1 MGGPVN
7 WRWRSVHS
15 NQVLYPHPLPAS
27 SVAILKVFQWLTY
40 WTYRSHRGSV
50 GKLSRKVRQAMSS
63 HDHRELCLKRTE
75 YSWGWGRALCK
86 PTRSLWARPACRC
99 WSVASAP
106 PPLNCQQ
113 NQPLSPLFQIN
124 TKSQHDF
131 FLITGFTLLSGK
143 KKVITVLP
151 NYMSISR
158 SLWIHDCQ
166 HWIVCGYMIV
176 NTEMSPE
183 VFSCSWA
190 HTSGRQNMYLGVR
203 KMLKPPVFSWNMR
216 FKQKGYCFYELCR

>member
-1 MGGPVN
+1 MRICA
-7 WRWRSVHS
+7 RWPSALS
-15 NQVLYPHPLPAS
+15 LPPSAS
-27 SVAILKVFQWLTY
+27 SLAILKVFQWLTY
-40 WTYRSHRGSV
+40 WTYRPHQGSV
-50 GKLSRKVRQAMSS
+50 GKLSRKVREAISS

-113 NQPLSPLFQIN
+113 NQPLSPLSQIN

-131 FLITGFTLLSGK
+131 FFLISGFTLLFGK
-143 KKVITVLP
+143 KVKTVLQ

-158 SLWIHDCQ
+158 SLWIHDYQ
-166 HWIVCGYMIV
+166 HWNVTWGFSMELSTHIRKTKY
-176 NTEMSPE
+176 
-183 VFSCSWA
+183 VFRGKKDVETSCF
-190 HTSGRQNMYLGVR
+190 L
-203 KMLKPPVFSWNMR
+203 LKH
-216 FKQKGYCFYELCR
+216 EI

>member
-1 MGGPVN
+1 MRICA
-7 WRWRSVHS
+7 RWPSALS
-15 NQVLYPHPLPAS
+15 PPPSAS
-27 SVAILKVFQWLTY
+27 SLAILKVFQWLTY
-40 WTYRSHRGSV
+40 WTYRSHQGSV
-50 GKLSRKVRQAMSS
+50 GKLSRKVREAIGS

-113 NQPLSPLFQIN
+113 NQPLSPLSQIN

-131 FLITGFTLLSGK
+131 FSNFRFYSSFWEK
-143 KKVITVLP
+143 KKVKTVLQ

-166 HWIVCGYMIV
+166 HWNVTWGFSMELSTHIRKTKY
-176 NTEMSPE
+176 
-183 VFSCSWA
+183 VFRGKKDVETSCF
-190 HTSGRQNMYLGVR
+190 L
-203 KMLKPPVFSWNMR
+203 LKH
-216 FKQKGYCFYELCR
+216 EI